1 MTPKSS
7 LLFVLLLLAATACG
21 PRPQAAPTD
30 TPDVPI
36 PTAAF
41 TSTATASPTPTR
53 TSTPAIVIAPLR
65 SATAVRFSATVA
77 PAPVCQD
84 TPRSRM
90 IVQARG
96 QVTSEDPSPLN
107 VRDSASIRAEVLT
120 QLQARSLFYVLDGPR
135 CADGYTWFRI
145 RARGVEGWVAE
156 GDSEDYYIEPI
167 LP

>member
-7 LLFVLLLLAATACG
+7 ILLVVLVLVAAACA
-21 PRPQAAPTD
+21 PRQPDAPA

-36 PTAAF
+36 PTA
-41 TSTATASPTPTR
+41 TLTPTPTASPTPTR
-53 TSTPAIVIAPLR
+53 TATPAIVIAPLR
-65 SATAVRFSATVA
+65 SATAVLFPATVV
-77 PAPVCQD
+77 PVPVCQD

-107 VRDSASIRAEVLT
+107 VRESASIRAEVLT

-135 CADGYTWFRI
+135 CADGYAWFRI

-156 GDSEDYYIEPI
+156 GDSENYYIEPI